1 MQKVVSVTELQRNFQ
16 AIFDEVTTAN
26 TPYILTP
33 SSRPEA
39 VLISYEEFL
48 QWQSMRE
55 QEVLARSDALMT
67 RMAEQNGRFSDEE
80 IMSDIENAREERGV
94 E

>member
-16 AIFDEVTTAN
+16 AIFDEVTTEN
-26 TPYILTP
+26 TPYILTC

-48 QWQSMRE
+48 QWQAMRE

>member
-16 AIFDEVTTAN
+16 AIFDEVTTEN
-26 TPYILTP
+26 TPYILTC
-33 SSRPEA
+33 SRPEA

-55 QEVLARSDALMT
+55 QEVLTRSDALMT